1 MRQAGLGIA
10 AFYTP
15 TGVGTYVEYGK
26 VPIRFKPG
34 SPIPDMIS
42 EPKEVNKSKYT
53 FFEKIF

>member
-26 VPIRFKPG
+26 VPLRFKPG
-34 SPIPDMIS
+34 SSVPDMIS
-42 EPKEVNKSKYT
+42 QPKEVN
-53 FFEKIF
+53 